1 MKFQIESPPHEL
13 DEKVRN
19 YLRRQFEAVDVAL
32 AKDPLLKPAEK
43 YVPDVQKEGT
53 LLYFKIAIPDSPV
66 DVPGL
71 YFVDVNGVNK
81 ILPVDLEAAG
91 AAKVIHTHSIS
102 DVLDLQTELNEI
114 DSRITAIETQIDG
127 INFRLDN
134 IESGLP

>member
-13 DEKVRN
+13 DDKVRN

-53 LLYFKIAIPDSPV
+53 LLYFKTPIPDTPV

-71 YFVDVNGVNK
+71 YFVDVNGINK

-91 AAKVIHTHSIS
+91 AAKVIHAHSIS
-102 DVLDLQTELNEI
+102 DITDLQTELNEI
-114 DSRITAIETQIDG
+114 DSRITALETQIDG
-127 INFRLDN
+127 INIRLDN
-134 IESGLP
+134 IESRLP